1 MGEAGIA
8 VIKAAK
14 SITRHLGFNKGE
26 KTSLYNGLWSLLSS
40 RGEWSVSV
48 GIASFSV
55 RRQGLSCEICKDL
68 LPEPRR
74 TVGFGTTN
82 PCEGLEAVC
91 WSRGFSLRGSAVRG
105 KKAQRTLPAGLLPF
119 LLPRSRQ
126 WHFCT
131 CSFSLLVL
139 EKTSHYCYRSLEAR
153 VGAEMSDFVGHK

>member
-40 RGEWSVSV
+40 RGERSVSV

-55 RRQGLSCEICKDL
+55 RCQELGCEICEDL

-74 TVGFGTTN
+74 TVGFGTNN

-153 VGAEMSDFVGHK
+153 AGAEMSDFVGHT

>member
-14 SITRHLGFNKGE
+14 SITRQLGFNKGE

-40 RGEWSVSV
+40 RGERSVSV

-74 TVGFGTTN
+74 TVGFGTNN

-105 KKAQRTLPAGLLPF
+105 EKSTKNSSCRPAALLAGNGIF
-119 LLPRSRQ
+119 ALA
-126 WHFCT
+126 
-131 CSFSLLVL
+131 VL
-139 EKTSHYCYRSLEAR
+139 AFWC
-153 VGAEMSDFVGHK
+153 